1 MKNRGAGRF
10 TARQKLE
17 TVELLARTCATGKD
31 GERGGR
37 FSLQYARAS
46 RLASQREVA
55 HTHTHEDDDAWY
67 TNTSSLKSR
76 SGQKRVLPTVESSE
90 KRAERRLSLAII
102 VPPWIVNPAERPSEI
117 IITAHPGTW

>member
-1 MKNRGAGRF
+1 MRRAKTEKEVDGFHYNM
-10 TARQKLE
+10 
-17 TVELLARTCATGKD
+17 LARRDWRRKEKSHT
-31 GERGGR
+31 
-37 FSLQYARAS
+37 
-46 RLASQREVA
+46 
-55 HTHTHEDDDAWY
+55 HTHTHEDDDGWY